1 MTPSEKTAWDA
12 LRTVFDPELGIDIV
26 ALGLV
31 YNVRDSDDEMVL
43 EITLTTP
50 GCPVSETIPEDARA
64 AVAEAIGPEKPVRVE
79 IVWDPP
85 WTPDRMEKGT
95 ASKLGFS

>member
-1 MTPSEKTAWDA
+1 MNQVESAAWDA
-12 LRTVFDPELGIDIV
+12 LRNVYDPELAIDIV

-31 YNVRDSDDEMVL
+31 YAVREEGEEVVL

-50 GCPVSETIPEDARA
+50 GCPVAETIPEDARA
-64 AVAEAIGPEKPVRVE
+64 SVAEALGPNKQVSVE

-85 WTPDRMEKGT
+85 WTPDLMEPEAAK
-95 ASKLGFS
+95 ALGFG

>member
-1 MTPSEKTAWDA
+1 MNQVESTAWDA
-12 LRTVFDPELGIDIV
+12 LRNVYDPELAIDIV

-31 YNVRDSDDEMVL
+31 YAVREVGDEVVL

-50 GCPVSETIPEDARA
+50 GCPVAETIPEDARA
-64 AVAEAIGPEKPVRVE
+64 AVAEALGPEKQVRVE

-85 WTPDRMEKGT
+85 WTPELMEPE
-95 ASKLGFS
+95 AADALGFG

>member
-1 MTPSEKTAWDA
+1 MNQIESRAWDA
-12 LRTVFDPELGIDIV
+12 LRNVYDPELAIDIV

-31 YNVRDSDDEMVL
+31 YAVRDEGDDVIL

-50 GCPVSETIPEDARA
+50 GCPVAETIPEDARA
-64 AVAEAIGPEKPVRVE
+64 AVADALGSERHVRVE

-85 WTPDRMEKGT
+85 WTPDLMEPE
-95 ASKLGFS
+95 AAEALGFS

>member
-1 MTPSEKTAWDA
+1 MNQVESTAWDA
-12 LRTVFDPELGIDIV
+12 LRNVYDPELAIDIV

-31 YNVRDSDDEMVL
+31 YAVRDEGDEVIL

-50 GCPVSETIPEDARA
+50 GCPVAETIPEDARA
-64 AVAEAIGPEKPVRVE
+64 AVVEALGPEKQVSVE

-85 WTPDRMEKGT
+85 WTPDLMEPE
-95 ASKLGFS
+95 AADALGFG

>member
-1 MTPSEKTAWDA
+1 MNQVESRAWDA
-12 LRTVFDPELGIDIV
+12 LRNVYDPELAIDIV

-31 YNVRDSDDEMVL
+31 YAVRDEGDEVVL

-50 GCPVSETIPEDARA
+50 GCPVAETIPEDARA
-64 AVAEAIGPEKPVRVE
+64 AVAEAVGPDKQVRVE

-85 WTPDRMEKGT
+85 WTPDLMEPE
-95 ASKLGFS
+95 AAEALGFG